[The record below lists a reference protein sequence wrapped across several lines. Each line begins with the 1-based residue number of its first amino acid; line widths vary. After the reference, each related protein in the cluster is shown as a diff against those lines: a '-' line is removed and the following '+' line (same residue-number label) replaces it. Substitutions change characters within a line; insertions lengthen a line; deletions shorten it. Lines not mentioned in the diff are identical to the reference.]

1 MTCSKPV
8 DDSDPAIRNPYL
20 IRPAMIE
27 KTYQPTDIETRI
39 SRAWDEAGAFKAGRA
54 DRRDAEPFS
63 IVIPPPNV
71 TGSLHMGH
79 ALNNTLQDVLCRFE
93 RMRGRDVLWQPG
105 TDHAGIATQMVV
117 ERQLMERQ
125 EPSRRDMGREKFLE
139 RVWQWKAESGGV
151 IVNQLKRLGASCD
164 WSRERFTMDE
174 GLSRAVAKVF
184 VELHRQGLIYKDKRL
199 VNWDPKLLT
208 AISDLEVQ
216 QIEVKGS
223 LWHLRY
229 PLEGKTFNP
238 EDPSTFIVVA
248 TTRPETMLGDSAV
261 AVHPDDERYRHLV
274 GKHVI
279 LPLVGRR
286 IPIVADDY
294 SDPEKGSGAVKIT
307 PAHDFNDFE
316 VGKRHNLPQINV
328 LDIEGRI
335 ALTDNEAYWHGL
347 PENASP
353 RASTLHGMDR
363 FAARKQIVAW
373 LEESGSLE
381 KIEPNVH
388 MVPHGDRSGVVIEP
402 YLTDQWYVDAKTMAA
417 PAIAAVRS
425 GATEFVPKNWEK
437 TYFEWMENIQPWCIS
452 RQLWWGHQI
461 PAWYGPDG
469 KVFVAETEEEAIG
482 NALGYYVEQEVIT
495 AEQGHDMALDP
506 ALREGFI
513 TRDEDVLDTWFSSA
527 LWPFS
532 TLGWPDET
540 PELDR
545 YYPTNVLVT
554 GFDIIFFWVARMM
567 MMGLHFMDDV
577 PFPKVYIHALVRD
590 EKGAK
595 MSKSKGNVID
605 PLHLIDEYGA
615 DALRFTLAAMAA
627 QGRDIKLSTQRVEG
641 YRNFATKL
649 WNACRFAEMN
659 HCALP
664 DGFDPTQAKETLNRW
679 IAHETMSAARE
690 VTQAIESYR
699 FNDAA
704 GAIYRFVWNVFCDW
718 YLELAKPVMLG
729 ADGPAKDE
737 TRAMVAWTRDEIL
750 KLLHPFMPFLT
761 EELWSVTAKREQ
773 LLTLTAWP
781 LRPQTTVVI
790 PTSGV
795 PGDIS
800 GVTLVVPTETET
812 FTDPDA
818 EAEIGWVVDLV
829 TAIRSARAEMNIP
842 PATLMPLMLANAS
855 SQTKARAER
864 WRDVI
869 KRLARL
875 AEITFVDRAPDGA
888 MQLLVRG
895 EVAALPLKGVI
906 DLSAEKARLQ
916 KELTRAEADIK
927 RVDAKLANEK
937 FVANAPEDVVEEE
950 REKREE
956 ALARRTKIVEALD
969 RLKAAE

>member
-1 MTCSKPV
+1 
-8 DDSDPAIRNPYL
+8 
-20 IRPAMIE
+20 MIE
-27 KTYQPTDIETRI
+27 KNYQPADIEDRM
-39 SRAWDEAGAFKAGRA
+39 SRVWEDAGAFTAGRPE
-54 DRRDAEPFS
+54 RRDARPFT

-79 ALNNTLQDVLCRFE
+79 ALNNTLQDILCRFE

-125 EPSRRDMGREKFLE
+125 EPSRRDLGREKFLE
-139 RVWQWKAESGGV
+139 RVWQWKAESGGI

-174 GLSRAVAKVF
+174 GLSRAVVKVF

-223 LWHLRY
+223 LWYLRY
-229 PLEGKTFNP
+229 PIEGKTFSP
-238 EDPSTFIVVA
+238 DDPASFIVVA
-248 TTRPETMLGDSAV
+248 TTRPETMLGDTGV
-261 AVHPDDERYRHLV
+261 AVHPDDDRYRDLV

-286 IPIVADDY
+286 IPVVADEY
-294 SDPEKGSGAVKIT
+294 SDPEKGSGAVKVT

-316 VGKRHNLPQINV
+316 VGRRHNLPQISV
-328 LDIEGRI
+328 LDKEASI
-335 ALTDNEAYWHGL
+335 ALVGNEDYLRGL
-347 PENASP
+347 PEGAS
-353 RASTLHGMDR
+353 AFAEEMQGLDR
-363 FAARKQIVAW
+363 FVARKRIVARMEDFGF
-373 LEESGSLE
+373 LER
-381 KIEPNVH
+381 IEPNTH

-402 YLTDQWYVDAKTMAA
+402 YLTDQWYVDAKTLAR

-425 GATEFVPKNWEK
+425 GATGIVPKNWEK
-437 TYFEWMENIQPWCIS
+437 TYFDWMENIQPWCIS

-469 KVFVAETEEEAIG
+469 KVFVAETEEEAVG
-482 NALGYYVEQEVIT
+482 NALGYYAEQEVIT
-495 AEQGHDMALDP
+495 MEQGREMALDRNKR
-506 ALREGFI
+506 ADFI

-532 TLGWPDET
+532 TLGWPDDA
-540 PELDR
+540 PELKR

-567 MMGLHFMDDV
+567 MMGLHFMKEA
-577 PFPKVYIHALVRD
+577 PFSTVYIHALVRD

-605 PLHLIDEYGA
+605 PLHLIDDYGA

-627 QGRDIKLSTQRVEG
+627 QGRDIKLAASRVEG

-659 HCALP
+659 ACATPP
-664 DGFDPTQAKETLNRW
+664 DFDPAKTKQTLNRW
-679 IAHETMSAARE
+679 IAHETSRATRE
-690 VTQAIESYR
+690 VTEAIEAYR

-704 GAIYRFVWNVFCDW
+704 GAIYRFVWNVYCDW
-718 YLELAKPVMLG
+718 YVELAKPVLMG
-729 ADGPAKDE
+729 EESDAKSE
-737 TRAMVAWTRDEIL
+737 TRAMMAWARDEIL
-750 KLLHPFMPFLT
+750 KLLHPFMPFIT
-761 EELWSVTAKREQ
+761 EELWAVTAKREG
-773 LLTLTAWP
+773 LLVLAPWPRKARELTPEQVALAAAASP
-781 LRPQTTVVI
+781 NEPFLAPVLPILDTTEF
-790 PTSGV
+790 S
-795 PGDIS
+795 
-800 GVTLVVPTETET
+800 
-812 FTDPDA
+812 DPAA

-829 TAIRSARAEMNIP
+829 TAIRSVRAEMSIP
-842 PATLMPLMLANAS
+842 PSTMTSLVLSGAS
-855 SQTKARAER
+855 AETKERAPR
-864 WRDVI
+864 WNDVI
-869 KRLARL
+869 KRMARL
-875 AEITFVDRAPDGA
+875 ADISFADGA
-888 MQLLVRG
+888 PEGSVQLLVRG
-895 EVAALPLKGVI
+895 EVASLPLKGVI
-906 DLSAEKARLQ
+906 DLSAEKARLD
-916 KELTRAEADIK
+916 KELAKADADIK

-937 FVANAPEDVVEEE
+937 FVANAPEEVVEEE
-950 REKREE
+950 KEKREAASARKAKILE
-956 ALARRTKIVEALD
+956 ALE
-969 RLKAAE
+969 RLKSAAS

>member
-1 MTCSKPV
+1 
-8 DDSDPAIRNPYL
+8 
-20 IRPAMIE
+20 MIE
-27 KTYQPTDIETRI
+27 KNYQPADIEQRM
-39 SRAWDEAGAFKAGRA
+39 SRAWEEGSAFKAGRA
-54 DRRDAEPFS
+54 DRRDAKPFT

-79 ALNNTLQDVLCRFE
+79 ALNNTLQDILCRFQ

-125 EPSRRDMGREKFLE
+125 QPGRRDMGRAAFLE

-184 VELHRQGLIYKDKRL
+184 VELHREGLIYRDKRL

-223 LWHLRY
+223 LWYLRY
-229 PLEGKTFNP
+229 PIEGRAFNP
-238 EDPSTFIVVA
+238 DDPSSFIVVA
-248 TTRPETMLGDSAV
+248 TTRPETMLGDTAV
-261 AVHPDDERYRHLV
+261 AVHPNDERYQKLI
-274 GKHVI
+274 GKHVV
-279 LPLVGRR
+279 LPLVGRK

-316 VGKRHNLPQINV
+316 VGRRHNLPQIGV
-328 LDIEGRI
+328 LDQEARL
-335 ALTDNEAYWHGL
+335 ALTGNENYLRGL
-347 PENASP
+347 PEGA
-353 RASTLHGMDR
+353 ATFAEEFHGMER
-363 FAARKQIVAW
+363 FAARKEIVSR
-373 LEESGSLE
+373 LESFGFLE
-381 KIEPNVH
+381 RIEPNTH

-402 YLTDQWYVDAKTMAA
+402 YLTDQWYVDAKTLAQ

-425 GATEFVPKNWEK
+425 GSTSFVPKNWEK

-469 KVFVAETEEEAIG
+469 KIFVAETEEEAVG
-482 NALGYYVEQEVIT
+482 HALGYYVEQEVIT
-495 AEQGHDMALDP
+495 PEQAHEMALDRDK
-506 ALREGFI
+506 REGFI

-532 TLGWPDET
+532 TLGWPD
-540 PELDR
+540 DDQDVRR

-577 PFPKVYIHALVRD
+577 PFPTVYIHALVRD

-605 PLHLIDEYGA
+605 PLQLIDEYGA

-627 QGRDIKLSTQRVEG
+627 QGRDIKLATSRVEG
-641 YRNFATKL
+641 YRNFATKF

-659 HCALP
+659 GCELP
-664 DGFDPTQAKETLNRW
+664 VGFEPFNATETLNRW
-679 IAHETMSAARE
+679 IAHETSRALRE
-690 VTQAIESYR
+690 VTEAIEAYR

-704 GAIYRFVWNVFCDW
+704 GAIYRFVWNVYCDW
-718 YLELAKPVMLG
+718 YLELAKPLLMG
-729 ADGPAKDE
+729 EEGPAKAE
-737 TRAMVAWTRDEIL
+737 TRAMVAWARDEIL
-750 KLLHPFMPFLT
+750 KLLHPFMPFIS
-761 EELWSVTAKREQ
+761 EELWAVTAKRED
-773 LLTLTAWP
+773 LLTLAAWSRKESEFTAEQLTLMAAAAP
-781 LRPQTTVVI
+781 ADVI
-790 PTSGV
+790 VPTSLIEV
-795 PGDIS
+795 PPADFS
-800 GVTLVVPTETET
+800 
-812 FTDPDA
+812 DPAA
-818 EAEIGWVVDLV
+818 ESEIGWVVDLV
-829 TAIRSARAEMNIP
+829 TAIRSVRAEMNIA
-842 PATLMPLMLANAS
+842 PANLTPLVLAGAS
-855 SQTKARAER
+855 SETKARAQR
-864 WRDVI
+864 WSDVV
-869 KRLARL
+869 KRMARISDISF
-875 AEITFVDRAPDGA
+875 ADQAPEGA
-888 MQLLVRG
+888 VQLLIRG
-895 EVAALPLKGVI
+895 EVAALPLKGVV
-906 DLSAEKARLQ
+906 DFSAEKARLD
-916 KELTRAEADIK
+916 KELAKAEGDIK
-927 RVDAKLANEK
+927 RVDAKLSNEK
-937 FVANAPEDVVEEE
+937 FVANAPEEVVEEE
-950 REKREE
+950 KEKREAAVERKSKLIE
-956 ALARRTKIVEALD
+956 ALE
-969 RLKAAE
+969 RLQKMT